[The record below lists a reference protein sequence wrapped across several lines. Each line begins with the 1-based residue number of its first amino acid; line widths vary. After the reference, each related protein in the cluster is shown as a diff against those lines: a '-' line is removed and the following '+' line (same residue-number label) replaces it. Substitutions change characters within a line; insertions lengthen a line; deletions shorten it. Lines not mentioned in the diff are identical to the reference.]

1 MKGYDVTPS
10 SNFKAFPRAGSR
22 KHMKYEYEGT
32 WEKDMPHGFGV
43 YKNFESGDRYEGSF
57 KDGKRDGLGVF
68 LWGNGDKYTG
78 SFENG

>member
-32 WEKDMPHGFGV
+32 WKKTCHMDLGSTRISNLEIDTKGASKMG
-43 YKNFESGDRYEGSF
+43 SGT
-57 KDGKRDGLGVF
+57 V
-68 LWGNGDKYTG
+68 
-78 SFENG
+78 